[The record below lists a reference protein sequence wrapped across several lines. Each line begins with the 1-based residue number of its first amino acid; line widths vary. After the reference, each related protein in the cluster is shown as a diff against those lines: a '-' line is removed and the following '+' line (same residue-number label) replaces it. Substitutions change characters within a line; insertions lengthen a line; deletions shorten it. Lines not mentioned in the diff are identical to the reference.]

1 MEITLITEGTYPHHL
16 GGVSVWCD
24 QLLREIPEHRFN
36 VLAIGATGAEK
47 KVYTPPGNVARVDTI
62 PLWAH
67 VPRRKAGP
75 VLSKRFRP
83 FQEDFFR
90 SLVLESHAGAFVG
103 SLQMLSRYAMAGQ
116 LGAAM
121 YTQEA
126 VEMLLALTPVGT
138 RGRGGQVQGRLSVAD
153 AIEVLVL
160 LEHFLRP
167 LATPPPRA
175 DLCHSTANG
184 LGTLPALMA
193 KWSWGTPFLLTEH
206 GVYLRER
213 YLSYEPGSLSQPARA
228 VVLRFF
234 KLLTRVAYEH
244 ADIVA
249 PVCRYNRLWEVA
261 NGTPPAR
268 IRPVHNGIDPA
279 AFPVARSE
287 PPVPTLVWVGRVD
300 PLKDVATLLR
310 AFAKV
315 RTEVPDC
322 RLRLFGPIPEGGDDY
337 FRKCVKLSAQLG
349 LDDGAATFEGPVSP
363 PAEAYQAGHVFV
375 FTSISEGF
383 PYVVIEAMASGLPV
397 VATDV
402 GGVAEAVGEAGILV
416 PPRNSAAVA
425 AACVR
430 LLARSDERRALGRAA
445 RSRVLQQFTTEHCFG
460 TYRALYDEL
469 GDRSSPVI
477 QLTEPE
483 PALAWPTF
491 GGGTASGDELSA
503 REPLG
508 PGPSR
513 PGVRSGYGVVSR
525 RGARA

>member
-1 MEITLITEGTYPHHL
+1 MEITLITEGTYPYHL

-24 QLLREIPEHRFN
+24 QLLHGIPEHRFN
-36 VLAIGATGAEK
+36 VLAIGATGTEK
-47 KVYTPPGNVARVDTI
+47 KRYAPPANVARVDTI
-62 PLWAH
+62 PLWAQ

-90 SLVLESHAGAFVG
+90 SIIVEDHAAAFVG
-103 SLQMLSRYAMAGQ
+103 SLQMLSRYALAGQ
-116 LGAAM
+116 LAAAM
-121 YTQEA
+121 YTEEA
-126 VEMLLALTPVGT
+126 VEMLLALAPVGT
-138 RGRGGQVQGRLSVAD
+138 KGRGGQVQGRLSVAD
-153 AIEVLVL
+153 AIDVLVL

-167 LATPPPRA
+167 LATSPPRA

-184 LGTLPALMA
+184 LGALPALMA
-193 KWSWGTPFLLTEH
+193 KWNWGTPFLMTEH

-213 YLSYEPGSLSQPARA
+213 YLSYKPGSLSQPARA

-234 KLLTRVAYEH
+234 NLLTRVAYEH
-244 ADIVA
+244 ADLVA

-279 AFPVARSE
+279 SFPVVRTE
-287 PPVPTLVWVGRVD
+287 LPVPTLVWVGRVD
-300 PLKDVATLLR
+300 PLKDVETLLR

-315 RTEVPDC
+315 REEVPDC
-322 RLRLFGPIPEGGDDY
+322 RLRLFGPGPESGDEY
-337 FRKCVKLSAQLG
+337 FRKCVKLSAELG
-349 LDDGAATFEGPVSP
+349 LDNGAATFEGAISP

-402 GGVAEAVGEAGILV
+402 GGVAEAVGDSGLLV
-416 PPRNSAAVA
+416 PPRDVNAVA

-430 LLARSDERRALGRAA
+430 LLAHTAEREALGAAA
-445 RSRVLQQFTTEHCFG
+445 RSRVMQQFTTERCFAS
-460 TYRALYDEL
+460 YRELYRELGARSPDVIHLTDADGPVYGPGRWPGLAGGPASYDEEL
-469 GDRSSPVI
+469 QPVSADRGS
-477 QLTEPE
+477 
-483 PALAWPTF
+483 
-491 GGGTASGDELSA
+491 TASG
-503 REPLG
+503 
-508 PGPSR
+508 
-513 PGVRSGYGVVSR
+513 PGVL
-525 RGARA
+525 A